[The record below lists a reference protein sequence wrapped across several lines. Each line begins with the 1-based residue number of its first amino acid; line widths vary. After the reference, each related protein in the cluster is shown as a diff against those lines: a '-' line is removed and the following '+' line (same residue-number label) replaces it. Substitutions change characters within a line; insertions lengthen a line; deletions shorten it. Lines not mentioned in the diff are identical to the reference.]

1 MKWSNHIKA
10 RALKREPMISFARR
24 PFFRFQTKL
33 AVLGIV
39 AFASFNT
46 AIAEGTT
53 VLATRYPELQQLL
66 LAHDVLQARVYE
78 EIVLTNESRSAAIG
92 QRMLLDKLDELEEA
106 QTSHYHSAGNH
117 LSLLGPHRVFESR
130 VTPGLLGEV
139 YREHNGEAVRSMLSD
154 IGILPSVA
162 LQTLGRGREF
172 VEQLI
177 EIHLNPEFEDKKSA
191 VAQAVKNYLNDD
203 THSMATRPKS
213 DELLSDHP
221 YAYAYPVGFPQLSGL
236 SWASQWLKIGLLE
249 IVITATTEEQLD
261 GDIERLIALY
271 NEKLIRQHSGFVSL
285 PSDIPT
291 SPVIAP
297 SFYELYPEAAYI
309 LDNLESLKVV
319 IGDVL
324 AYPGI
329 EDRPQKIESVVA
341 SYTDKEAN
349 LSSDDIEYLLFV
361 LRGGIF
367 NAGGPAR
374 GGLTWPDRNWSREQS
389 ETPHVSISNGP
400 LEYNYE

>member
-1 MKWSNHIKA
+1 
-10 RALKREPMISFARR
+10 MISFLRPSLTR
-24 PFFRFQTKL
+24 PFASL
-33 AVLGIV
+33 LVLGV
-39 AFASFNT
+39 GAFACMAT
-46 AIAEGTT
+46 ATAEDST
-53 VLATRYPELQQLL
+53 VLAKRYPQLQQLL
-66 LAHDVLQARVYE
+66 LAHDVLQARAYE
-78 EIVLTNESRSAAIG
+78 EIVLTNESPSAAIG
-92 QRMLLDKLDELEEA
+92 QRMLLDKLDELEET

-130 VTPGLLGEV
+130 VTPGLLGVV
-139 YREHNGEAVRSMLSD
+139 YEEHDASAVRPMLAQ
-154 IGILPSVA
+154 IGILPPVA
-162 LQTLGRGREF
+162 LETLGRGREF

-191 VAQAVKNYLNDD
+191 VAQAVQSYLSDD
-203 THSMATRPKS
+203 AHSVALKPKS

-236 SWASQWLKIGLLE
+236 TWASQWLKIALLE
-249 IVITATTEEQLD
+249 IVVTATTAEQLD
-261 GDIERLIALY
+261 EDIQQLIALY

-297 SFYELYPEAAYI
+297 RFYEMYPEAAYI

-329 EDRPQKIESVVA
+329 ENRSQRIENVVA
-341 SYTDKEAN
+341 AYTDKKTN
-349 LSSDDIEYLLFV
+349 LAPDDMKYLLFV

-389 ETPHVSISNGP
+389 ESPHVSISRLP
-400 LEYNYE
+400 K